1 MGVAAKKIVNA
12 PHARDESMESI
23 RWRVK
28 WRHITPVF
36 NFNHI
41 IAFAKE
47 GDLHGL
53 GHVWLY
59 RKNTINWLFDFV
71 EEEFM
76 FIDLL

>member
-1 MGVAAKKIVNA
+1 MCGTDFDMYLKPTYFIDSDHPN
-12 PHARDESMESI
+12 
-23 RWRVK
+23 
-28 WRHITPVF
+28 
-36 NFNHI
+36 I

-53 GHVWLY
+53 GYIYLY

>member
-1 MGVAAKKIVNA
+1 
-12 PHARDESMESI
+12 MESI